1 MSRRDYAITR
11 REDTINYTVKDVEE
25 ADEDEVFDI
34 GDDLEVDLSGL
45 TDMDG
50 IRQRII
56 MHIEKVKGNY
66 KDQVGRLACC
76 QLHHRR
82 RNWGQEPW
90 DLAPPFFFCKV
101 SPPPPFSLLPT
112 PQYIGLGCVCIIY
125 VITRLCVSFL

>member
-1 MSRRDYAITR
+1 MQRRKLKSTDLRKIQELKVDKNPVHVQKGKRVSKMSRRDYAITR

-82 RNWGQEPW
+82 RNWGQEG
-90 DLAPPFFFCKV
+90 
-101 SPPPPFSLLPT
+101 T
-112 PQYIGLGCVCIIY
+112 
-125 VITRLCVSFL
+125 

>member
-25 ADEDEVFDI
+25 ADEEKVFDI

-45 TDMDG
+45 TDMEG

-66 KDQVGRLACC
+66 KDQVWSSAATTTVGVLVYMYVMIRKCVL
-76 QLHHRR
+76 
-82 RNWGQEPW
+82 
-90 DLAPPFFFCKV
+90 FCRSNV
-101 SPPPPFSLLPT
+101 L
-112 PQYIGLGCVCIIY
+112 
-125 VITRLCVSFL
+125 

>member
-82 RNWGQEPW
+82 RNWGAGG
-90 DLAPPFFFCKV
+90 DLAPPPFFFLQ
-101 SPPPPFSLLPT
+101 S
-112 PQYIGLGCVCIIY
+112 
-125 VITRLCVSFL
+125 

>member
-11 REDTINYTVKDVEE
+11 RGDTINYTVKDVEE

-34 GDDLEVDLSGL
+34 GEDLEVDLSGL

-76 QLHHRR
+76 QLHHRCR
-82 RNWGQEPW
+82 KLGAGG
-90 DLAPPFFFCKV
+90 DLAPPPPIPPPSFFCKV
-101 SPPPPFSLLPT
+101 SPLLFIASDST
-112 PQYIGLGCVCIIY
+112 VHWSGVRMYN
-125 VITRLCVSFL
+125 LCNY

>member
-1 MSRRDYAITR
+1 MQRRKLKSTDLRKIQELKVDKNPVHVQKVTDVKEKRVSKMSRRDYAITR

-82 RNWGQEPW
+82 RNWGQEG
-90 DLAPPFFFCKV
+90 
-101 SPPPPFSLLPT
+101 T
-112 PQYIGLGCVCIIY
+112 
-125 VITRLCVSFL
+125 